1 MKNIEDKEIEKVVE
15 QIKLRKE
22 EMDYFTEDGKE
33 LVIKDGKA
41 LRDIKEGEVLISY
54 GKIA

>member
-1 MKNIEDKEIEKVVE
+1 MIKMDKLEK
-15 QIKLRKE
+15 IDKKE
-22 EMDYFTEDGKE
+22 YDWFTKDDE

-54 GKIA
+54 GKVL